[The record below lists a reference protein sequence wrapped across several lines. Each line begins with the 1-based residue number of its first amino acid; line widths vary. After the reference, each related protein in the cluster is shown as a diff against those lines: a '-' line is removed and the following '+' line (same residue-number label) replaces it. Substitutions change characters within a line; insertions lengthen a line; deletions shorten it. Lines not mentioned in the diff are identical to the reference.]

1 MFKEVGKIFRKKNPQ
16 DYMDPTKSSLPNIP
30 IATRLEKKKK
40 GTSKIQRPQVR

>member
-40 GTSKIQRPQVR
+40 KGLAKSKGHK